1 MRVRARPWPRA
12 VARPN
17 SLRAEL
23 LARTFLELAL
33 RALQVSF
40 SNRRALLARHGR
52 VLLVRL
58 GHDIAVIPQLAA
70 R

>member
-1 MRVRARPWPRA
+1 MAAPPR
-12 VARPN
+12 
-17 SLRAEL
+17 
-23 LARTFLELAL
+23 LARAPWLARLPLLAL
-33 RALQVSF
+33 RALQVFF

-58 GHDIAVIPQLAA
+58 GHDITVIPRLAA